1 MKQKVIEHVCKE
13 HIYVAE
19 DGTEFKIEAECLRY
33 EKLCKRKSYIEKAKK
48 IQIKDL
54 DGTVPVGY
62 GNNAECNYYIWYKLR
77 DKEDINTLQNLYS
90 KIRFYRITSFPT
102 IICLEIYDENY
113 DDEYWYDDD
122 VWVTSL
128 DDIKA
133 ATENFWKDFG
143 YHISFENVDNGK

>member
-33 EKLCKRKSYIEKAKK
+33 EKLYERKQYIEKAKK

-54 DGTVPVGY
+54 DGTVPLGY

-77 DKEDINTLQNLYS
+77 DQEDINILQVSQQLYVLRFMMRIMMTNTGMMMMFGLHHWMIS
-90 KIRFYRITSFPT
+90 RRLPKIFGKISVIVFLLKMLIRI
-102 IICLEIYDENY
+102 NKKK
-113 DDEYWYDDD
+113 YWKKGN
-122 VWVTSL
+122 
-128 DDIKA
+128 I
-133 ATENFWKDFG
+133 
-143 YHISFENVDNGK
+143 